1 MGRKPTGK
9 ASKKDAATRKPMRPP
24 RAEKPVPFRGSRERR
39 GGQQSVTTWIYGEY
53 GFFLLLPFRL
63 CGGIWCFLLVFFLRV
78 CYNILTH
85 FLLFVMMRGCHDKDF
100 SLFSFLSGG
109 PVFRTSNNFLLDF
122 FSLLLYN
129 NFCKVYFI
137 RFQAY
142 WVKTMVFI
150 VLALFL
156 FEKERRI

>member
-1 MGRKPTGK
+1 MQPH
-9 ASKKDAATRKPMRPP
+9 ANQCARPGQKSQHLSGGAGN
-24 RAEKPVPFRGSRERR
+24 AEGGGSRVWPH
-39 GGQQSVTTWIYGEY
+39 GYMANMVLFSTTALPLMWRDLM
-53 GFFLLLPFRL
+53 FFI
-63 CGGIWCFLLVFFLRV
+63 GFFLRV

-85 FLLFVMMRGCHDKDF
+85 FLLSVMMRGCHDKDF